1 MLILTREKDESVV
14 ISPPVG
20 KIEVVVL
27 NVTHGKV
34 VLGFI
39 APKSVTVH
47 RKEIQVA
54 IEKEEAI
61 ERGRNGI
68 KPNLPSSPHRV
79 D

>member
-1 MLILTREKDESVV
+1 MLILTREKNESVV

-27 NVTHGKV
+27 KVTNGKV
-34 VLGFI
+34 TLGFI

-47 RKEIQVA
+47 RKEIQL
-54 IEKEEAI
+54 AI
-61 ERGRNGI
+61 ERATERSSNGTES
-68 KPNLPSSPHRV
+68 NLPSSPHRV